1 MSTRQLM
8 STLRLVDTS
17 ANTGECNAPRTVL
30 GGVMTPSPIR
40 NPVDIMA
47 MVMTM
52 VDRLRTDAVVVGGG
66 GGVVVVEVVVVVVVL
81 LV

>member
-1 MSTRQLM
+1 MSTKQLM

-17 ANTGECNAPRTVL
+17 ANTGECSAPNTVL
-30 GGVMTPSPIR
+30 GGVMTPSPMR

-52 VDRLRTDAVVVGGG
+52 VDRVRTDAVVVVGGG
-66 GGVVVVEVVVVVVVL
+66 GGVL